1 MKKIGKIILYLLSFV
16 VVGIAA
22 LLTYVKTALPNVGD
36 APALK
41 IELTPDRVERGR
53 YLANSVSV
61 CMDCH
66 SGRDWTKF
74 AGPMVAGTLGNGG
87 ELFAEEFGFPGR
99 YLSRNITPYGLGNWT
114 DGEIFRAITS
124 GVSKDGSPLFPVMP
138 HPRYGEMDKEDI
150 YSIIAYLRS
159 IPSIAKDIPPSHSN
173 FPMNFIIHTIP
184 KPANPQP
191 IPPKSDQVA
200 YGKYL
205 FNAAAC
211 NECHTKAEN
220 GAPIAGMES
229 AGGFEFP
236 LPTGVVVSAN
246 ITPDGETGLG
256 KWTEEQFVRR
266 FKAYADSSY
275 TPQDIKAGEFNSVMP
290 WTMYATME
298 EGDLKAMYAYLKTI
312 KPVKNQVIKFL
323 AKK

>member
-1 MKKIGKIILYLLSFV
+1 MKKLGKIVMYFLLLVAFLL
-16 VVGIAA
+16 VG
-22 LLTYVKTALPNVGD
+22 LLTYIKTALPNVGE
-36 APALK
+36 APVLK
-41 IELTPDRVERGR
+41 IELTPDRVARGK

-66 SGRDWTKF
+66 SARDWSKF
-74 AGPMVAGTLGNGG
+74 AGPMVANTLGSGG

-99 YLSRNITPYGLGNWT
+99 YISKNITPYSLGKWS
-114 DGEIFRAITS
+114 DGEIFRAITT

-150 YSIIAYLRS
+150 YAIIAYLRS
-159 IPSIAKDIPPSHSN
+159 LPPIAKDVAPSYSN

-191 IPPKSDQVA
+191 MPSKSDQVS

-211 NECHTKAEN
+211 NECHTKTDK

-246 ITPDGETGLG
+246 ITPDNETGIG

-275 TPQDIKAGEFNSVMP
+275 TPAEVKEGQFNSVMP
-290 WTMYATME
+290 WTMYATMAE
-298 EGDLKAMYAYLKTI
+298 EDLSAIHAYLKTV
-312 KPVKNQVIKFL
+312 KPIKNQVVRFV